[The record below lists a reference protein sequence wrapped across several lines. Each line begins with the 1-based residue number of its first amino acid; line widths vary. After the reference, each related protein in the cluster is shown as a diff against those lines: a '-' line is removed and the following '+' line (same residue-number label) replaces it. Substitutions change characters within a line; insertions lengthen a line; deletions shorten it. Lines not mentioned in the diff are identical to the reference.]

1 MENQKTHKASFFLSL
16 FLILLSSSFVFL
28 AHALSPAGT
37 IDRTVKQQ
45 ILASLPPEHEGTN
58 PTTIPSSGS
67 SQLFLIS
74 PTGKYAAFLLRR
86 PTMVG
91 AGGLGNDFCNIQV
104 QEAGQSVWESDCA
117 SVSSGNTCSLVFDD
131 RGLEI
136 FDGSNSMWN
145 TDADADN
152 FLETLELVDSG
163 DMRLRD
169 KDGNLAWKA
178 SDKPKNNQNCGS
190 IGSPGL
196 APETPPFAK
205 PVENRSP
212 FGQPAPTQG
221 QQLQVPVEAPLPEAP
236 EGQLSS
242 DLVAVLRVS
251 VQCHGFSIKEAS
263 VSEIQQAFRENK
275 LTSRKL
281 VELYLEEIEKLNPTL
296 RAVIEVNPDALDQAD
311 KADLERSSI
320 VRGDGRSSFSGL
332 HGIPILIKD
341 NIATKDK
348 LNTTAGSYS
357 LLGSV
362 VPRDAGV
369 VEKLRSSGA
378 VILGK
383 ASLSE
388 WCNFRSH
395 SYITGWCARSGQG
408 KNPYVLSDK
417 VCASSTGSA
426 IAVAANM
433 VAVSLGTETDGSII
447 CPASFNGVVG
457 IKPTVGLTS
466 RAGVIIISPRQDTI
480 GPICRTVSDAVYV
493 LDEIVG
499 FDPRDAEAT
508 RDAEKYIPTDGYK
521 QFLKAD
527 GLQGKRIGIV
537 RKPFFNF
544 PKGSSILGQT
554 FEDHFNTLRQRGAIL
569 VDNLEI
575 PNISS
580 ILDYSRSGEQM
591 TMLAEFK
598 LALNSYLS
606 DLLTSPVRSLADVI
620 AFNENHPDQERMK
633 DIGQEKLLESEETTG
648 INKEVR
654 RAIENMERLSRDGF
668 ERLMMENQLDAMVTP
683 RASAVTVLAIGGYPA
698 ISVPAGYES
707 DGLPFGIC
715 FGGLRGS
722 EPKLIEISYAFEQ
735 ATKIRKPPSLRRIHV
750 AHASVHSDL

>member
-1 MENQKTHKASFFLSL
+1 MAVHPY
-16 FLILLSSSFVFL
+16 LSSFMFL
-28 AHALSPAGT
+28 LVLVSL
-37 IDRTVKQQ
+37 Q
-45 ILASLPPEHEGTN
+45 ILM
-58 PTTIPSSGS
+58 SGN
-67 SQLFLIS
+67 LIS
-74 PTGKYAAFLLRR
+74 
-86 PTMVG
+86 
-91 AGGLGNDFCNIQV
+91 I
-104 QEAGQSVWESDCA
+104 
-117 SVSSGNTCSLVFDD
+117 
-131 RGLEI
+131 
-136 FDGSNSMWN
+136 
-145 TDADADN
+145 
-152 FLETLELVDSG
+152 
-163 DMRLRD
+163 
-169 KDGNLAWKA
+169 
-178 SDKPKNNQNCGS
+178 
-190 IGSPGL
+190 
-196 APETPPFAK
+196 
-205 PVENRSP
+205 
-212 FGQPAPTQG
+212 
-221 QQLQVPVEAPLPEAP
+221 VP
-236 EGQLSS
+236 
-242 DLVAVLRVS
+242 
-251 VQCHGFSIKEAS
+251 CHGFSVKEAS
-263 VSEIQQAFRENK
+263 VSEIQQALRENK

-296 RAVIEVNPDALDQAD
+296 RAVIEVNPDALVQAD
-311 KADLERSSI
+311 KADLERSSV
-320 VRGDGRSSFSGL
+320 VRDSGRSSSSSFSGL

-348 LNTTAGSYS
+348 LNTTVGSFA

-362 VPRDAGV
+362 IRRDAGV
-369 VEKLRSSGA
+369 VEKLRGAGA

-395 SYITGWCARSGQG
+395 SPIIGWCARSGQG

-417 VCASSTGSA
+417 TCASSTGSA
-426 IAVAANM
+426 IAVSANM

-447 CPASFNGVVG
+447 CPAGFNGVVG

-493 LDEIVG
+493 LDVIVG

-508 RDAEKYIPTDGYK
+508 RDAEKYIPSDGYK

-527 GLQGKRIGIV
+527 GLQGKRLGIV

-544 PKGSSILGQT
+544 PKGSLLSQA
-554 FEDHFNTLRQRGAIL
+554 FEDHFNTLRQRGAVL

-575 PNISS
+575 ANISS
-580 ILDYSRSGEQM
+580 ILDHSQSGEQM

-606 DLLTSPVRSLADVI
+606 DLVTSPVRSLADVI

-633 DIGQEKLLESEETTG
+633 DLGQEKLIESEETNG
-648 INKEVR
+648 IDGEVR
-654 RAIENMERLSRDGF
+654 NAIENMERLSRDGF
-668 ERLMMENQLDAMVTP
+668 ERMMIENQLDAMVTP
-683 RASAVTVLAIGGYPA
+683 RASASAVLAIGGYPA

-735 ATKIRKPPSLRRIHV
+735 ATKIRKPPSLRHIHV
-750 AHASVHSDL
+750 ASSYSEL